1 MLHAFCFLVT
11 KTKLLQM
18 SKIFFLQR
26 SLKFIFAVMLGC
38 ICSFPSGNAFAAGAP
53 MAPFD
58 QTVTGTVR
66 DNANGNPLQG
76 ATVSIKGGTK
86 STTTDA
92 KGTFTISVPGGSS
105 VLVIDYIGYE
115 SQELTVGSRT
125 NLSISLVSS
134 ATELNQVVVVGYG
147 TQRKKDVTGSVK
159 SLRSESFNK
168 GIINAPQQLLQ
179 GKVAGV
185 NVTSASGEPGAIQGI
200 SIRGPGGIR
209 TGSTPLFVVDGLP
222 LDNSSTGGGDPLNF
236 INTADIESMDVLKD
250 ASATAIYGARGANG
264 VIIITTKKGKAG
276 TSLMSY
282 NASVGFSKI
291 AKKMGV
297 LSAADFR
304 TNVTK
309 VGGALDDGGS
319 STDWQDVITRSA
331 ITQNH
336 NLTLSGGSDK
346 LTYYG
351 SFGLQKQEGIIKAN
365 SLDRY
370 SGRMNV
376 TQRLL
381 DDKLTV
387 EVNLNYSA
395 TNNKRPPSVNGM
407 IGDAITNNPTYAATD
422 ANGKFIGYNNF
433 NNPLLNLALDK
444 DITDIN
450 RLIGSISATLK
461 LAKGLSYKF
470 NYGIDNATSTRDVE
484 ALPFLV
490 PVRIGR
496 LDSYYG
502 INRNTL
508 VENYL
513 TYNFTKGKNNFS
525 ALAGHSYQKIFV
537 QTRSSSISTFPISQI
552 DPIYNPGIGQT
563 LTLADNKP
571 SGTAYINELQSFF
584 GRVTYS
590 YDGKYLLT
598 ANFRADGSSKFGTN
612 NKYGYFPSFSLGWK
626 ISDES
631 FMKNSIF
638 SNLKLRAG
646 WGSTGNQEI
655 QPKITQPLFQILPG
669 GGYPLAA
676 TGPYPAGL
684 TYTRLANPDIQ
695 WESSKQTDLGLDFSL
710 FKGALTGTIDVFN
723 KVSNNIL
730 LQITP
735 PDPVQP
741 AATTWSNIK
750 DMKISNKGLEI
761 ELDYNH
767 RSTTGI
773 GWNLGGNITFIKNNV
788 TGSPASVIPSGS
800 AQGSGLTGATING
813 YINGQPIGT
822 FFLKEWTGI
831 GSNGLST
838 FRDLDGDGAI
848 TDKDRIAAGTALP
861 KTIFAFYGGLTYK
874 GFDLNVNFNGVSGN
888 KIYDNTAN
896 SNFYKLKLSKNVN
909 VTPEAFE
916 NTAESINNSAP
927 VSTRYLYDGAYLRL
941 NNLALGYTF
950 NTSKLGIGKYVS
962 AMRLSITG
970 QNLFVITK
978 YKGFDPEVNTDRAIE
993 SAYSYGIDY
1002 LSYPKARTFII
1013 GLNISF

>member
-1 MLHAFCFLVT
+1 
-11 KTKLLQM
+11 M
-18 SKIFFLQR
+18 SKH
-26 SLKFIFAVMLGC
+26 FILRPYMRLLLGLALGSNC
-38 ICSFPSGNAFAAGAP
+38 FTGNVLLAENRFIISAP
-53 MAPFD
+53 D
-58 QTVTGTVR
+58 QIVTGTVK
-66 DNANGNPLQG
+66 DGATGKLLSGSTITIKGTSKSTATDANGLF
-76 ATVSIKGGTK
+76 S
-86 STTTDA
+86 
-92 KGTFTISVPGGSS
+92 ISVPGANS
-105 VLVIDYIGYE
+105 VLVVSYVGYE
-115 SQELTVGSRT
+115 NFEMVVGARK
-125 NLSISLVSS
+125 SISVSLQPSS
-134 ATELNQVVVVGYG
+134 AELNQVVVVGYG

-159 SLRSESFNK
+159 SIKSESFNK
-168 GIINAPQQLLQ
+168 GFVNTPQQLLQ

-200 SIRGPGGIR
+200 TVRGPGGIR

-222 LDNSSTGGGDPLNF
+222 LDNSSTGGGDPMNF
-236 INTADIESMDVLKD
+236 INAADIESIDLLKD

-264 VIIITTKKGKAG
+264 VILITTKRGKAG
-276 TSLMSY
+276 TSSM
-282 NASVGFSKI
+282 GFSSSAAFSSISRKLP
-291 AKKMGV
+291 V

-304 TNVTK
+304 KGVVQ
-309 VGGALDDGGS
+309 VGGVLDDGGA
-319 STDWQDVITRSA
+319 STDWQDVITRNALS
-331 ITQNH
+331 QNH
-336 NLTLSGGSDK
+336 NLTLSGGAEK
-346 LTYYG
+346 LTYYA
-351 SFGLQKQEGIIKAN
+351 SFGMQKQEGIIKAN

-370 SGRMNV
+370 SGRLNV
-376 TQRLL
+376 TQKLL
-381 DDKLTV
+381 EDKLTV
-387 EVNLNYSA
+387 EANINYSA
-395 TNNKRPPSVNGM
+395 TNNQRPSSVNGM
-407 IGDAITNNPTYAATD
+407 IGDAISNNPTYAATD
-422 ANGKFIGYNNF
+422 AAGKFIGYNNF
-433 NNPLLNLALDK
+433 NNPLLNIALDK
-444 DITDIN
+444 DITDISRILGN
-450 RLIGSISATLK
+450 ISATLK
-461 LAKGLSYKF
+461 LAKGFSYKF
-470 NYGIDNATSTRDVE
+470 NIGIDNSRATRDVE
-484 ALPFLV
+484 ALPYLV

-496 LDSYYG
+496 LDSYYS

-513 TYNFTKGKNNFS
+513 TYNWSKNQHSIS

-571 SGTAYINELQSFF
+571 SGSAYINELQSYFS
-584 GRVTYS
+584 RVTYS
-590 YDGKYLLT
+590 FAGKYLLT

-612 NKYGYFPSFSLGWK
+612 NKYGYFPSFSAGWK
-626 ISDES
+626 ISDEA

-676 TGPYPAGL
+676 TGPYPSGL
-684 TYTRLANPDIQ
+684 TYSRLANPDIQ
-695 WESSKQTDLGLDFSL
+695 WESSKQTDFGLDFSL

-741 AATTWSNIK
+741 ATTTWGNIK
-750 DMKISNKGLEI
+750 DMKISNKGIEF
-761 ELDYNH
+761 ELDYTH
-767 RSTTGI
+767 KSKTGI
-773 GWNLGGNITFIKNNV
+773 TYNIGGNFTYMKNNV
-788 TGSPASVIPSGS
+788 SGSPASVIPSGS
-800 AQGSGLTGATING
+800 ASGSGLTGATING

-822 FFLKEWTGI
+822 FFLKEWTGF
-831 GSNGLST
+831 GATGLST

-848 TDKDRIAAGTALP
+848 TDKDRVAAGTALP
-861 KTIFAFYGGLTYK
+861 NVLYSFYGGLSYK
-874 GFDLNVNFNGVSGN
+874 GFDFNINFNGVSGN

-909 VTPEAFE
+909 VTPESFADA
-916 NTAESINNSAP
+916 TESVNNSAP

-950 NTSKLGIGKYVS
+950 NTAKLGIGKYVS
-962 AMRLSITG
+962 AMRVSVTG
-970 QNLFVITK
+970 QNLFVSTK

-1002 LSYPKARTFII
+1002 LSYPKARTIII
-1013 GLNISF
+1013 GLNITF